1 MTGFLQAISGWPG
14 AAFLQ
19 EHWVAYLIV
28 NAAHI
33 LGIGLLLGAI
43 LPLDL
48 LLLRSSRGRDLPI
61 LGPFLVR
68 AAATGAALAV
78 TTGLWLF
85 SVKPVE
91 YAENPAFLFKAILL
105 VLAIFNIAL
114 QHRGE
119 HFDAALRSGQV
130 SVRVRM
136 LAATSAILWLAVLIA
151 GRWIGFV

>member
-1 MTGFLQAISGWPG
+1 MTGFLHAISGWPG

-19 EHWVAYLIV
+19 EHWVAYLVV

-43 LPLDL
+43 LPLDWL
-48 LLLRSSRGRDLPI
+48 VLRSTRGRDLST

-68 AAATGAALAV
+68 VAATGTALAV

-85 SVKPVE
+85 SVKPLE
-91 YAENPAFLFKAILL
+91 YAENPAFLFKVTLL
-105 VLAIFNIAL
+105 VLAICNIAL
-114 QHRGE
+114 QHRGKD
-119 HFDAALRSGQV
+119 FAAALRNGQV
-130 SVRVRM
+130 SVRVRT
-136 LAATSAILWLAVLIA
+136 LASTSAMLWLSVLIA

>member
-19 EHWVAYLIV
+19 EYWVAYLVV

-48 LLLRSSRGRDLPI
+48 LLLRSTRGRDLSAI
-61 LGPFLVR
+61 GPFLVR
-68 AAATGAALAV
+68 VAATGAALAV

-91 YAENPAFLFKAILL
+91 YAENPAFLLKATLL
-105 VLAIFNIAL
+105 VLAICNIAL
-114 QHRGE
+114 QHHGK
-119 HFDAALRSGQV
+119 HFEAALRSGRP
-130 SVRVRM
+130 SVRVRV
-136 LAATSAILWLAVLIA
+136 LAATSAILWLSVLVA

>member
-1 MTGFLQAISGWPG
+1 MTGYLQAISGWPG

-19 EHWVAYLIV
+19 EHWVAYLVV

-43 LPLDL
+43 LPLDW
-48 LLLRSSRGRDLPI
+48 LLLRSTRGRDLPT

-68 AAATGAALAV
+68 AATMGTALAV

-85 SVKPVE
+85 SVKPLE
-91 YAENPAFLFKAILL
+91 YAENPAFLFKATLL
-105 VLAIFNIAL
+105 VLAICNIAL
-114 QHRGE
+114 QHCGE
-119 HFDAALRSGQV
+119 DFAAALRSGQV
-130 SVRVRM
+130 SVRVRT
-136 LAATSAILWLAVLIA
+136 LAATSALLWLCVLVA

>member
-14 AAFLQ
+14 ATFLQ
-19 EHWVAYLIV
+19 EYWVAYLVV

-48 LLLRSSRGRDLPI
+48 LLLRSTRGRDLPT

-68 AAATGAALAV
+68 AAAMGAALAV

-91 YAENPAFLFKAILL
+91 YAENPALLFKAILL
-105 VLAIFNIAL
+105 VLAICNIAL
-114 QHRGE
+114 QHYGE
-119 HFDAALRSGQV
+119 HFDAALRSGQP
-130 SVRVRM
+130 SVRVRI
-136 LAATSAILWLAVLIA
+136 LAATSAILWLSVLVA

>member
-19 EHWVAYLIV
+19 EYWVAYLVV

-48 LLLRSSRGRDLPI
+48 LLLRSTRGRDLPT

-68 AAATGAALAV
+68 VAAMGTALAV

-91 YAENPAFLFKAILL
+91 YAENPAFLLKVALL
-105 VLAIFNIAL
+105 VLAICNIAL
-114 QHRGE
+114 QHHGG
-119 HFDAALRSGQV
+119 HFDAALRSGRPSVQV
-130 SVRVRM
+130 RI
-136 LAATSAILWLAVLIA
+136 LAAISAILWLSVLVV

>member
-19 EHWVAYLIV
+19 EYWVAYLVV

-48 LLLRSSRGRDLPI
+48 LLLRSTRGRDLPT

-68 AAATGAALAV
+68 VAAMGTALAV

-91 YAENPAFLFKAILL
+91 YAENPAFLFKVTLL
-105 VLAIFNIAL
+105 VLAISNIAL

-119 HFDAALRSGQV
+119 YFDAALRSGRP
-130 SVRVRM
+130 SVRVRV
-136 LAATSAILWLAVLIA
+136 LAATSAILWLSVLVA

>member
-14 AAFLQ
+14 ATFLQ
-19 EHWVAYLIV
+19 EYWVAYLVV

-33 LGIGLLLGAI
+33 LGIGLLHGAI

-48 LLLRSSRGRDLPI
+48 LLLRSTRGRDLPT

-68 AAATGAALAV
+68 VAATGTALAV

-91 YAENPAFLFKAILL
+91 YAENPAFLFKVTLL
-105 VLAIFNIAL
+105 VLAICNIAL
-114 QHRGE
+114 QHHGG
-119 HFDAALRSGQV
+119 HFDAALRSGQP
-130 SVRVRM
+130 SVRVRV
-136 LAATSAILWLAVLIA
+136 LAATSAILWLSVLIA
-151 GRWIGFV
+151 GRWIGFM

>member
-14 AAFLQ
+14 AVFLQ
-19 EHWVAYLIV
+19 EHWVAYLVV

-33 LGIGLLLGAI
+33 LGIALLLGAI

-48 LLLRSSRGRDLPI
+48 LLLRSSRGRDLPT
-61 LGPFLVR
+61 LGPFLAR
-68 AAATGAALAV
+68 LAV

-91 YAENPAFLFKAILL
+91 YAENPAFLFKAALL
-105 VLAIFNIAL
+105 VLAISNIAL

-130 SVRVRM
+130 SVRARI
-136 LAATSAILWLAVLIA
+136 LAATSAIVWLCVLVA

>member
-1 MTGFLQAISGWPG
+1 MTDFLQALSGWPG
-14 AAFLQ
+14 ATFLQ
-19 EHWVAYLIV
+19 EYWVAYLVV

-48 LLLRSSRGRDLPI
+48 LLLRSTRGRDLPT

-68 AAATGAALAV
+68 VAAMGAALAV

-91 YAENPAFLFKAILL
+91 YAENPAFLFKVTLL
-105 VLAIFNIAL
+105 VLAICNIAL
-114 QHRGE
+114 QHRGG
-119 HFDAALRSGQV
+119 HFDAALCSGQP
-130 SVRVRM
+130 SVRVRI
-136 LAATSAILWLAVLIA
+136 LAATSAILWLSVLVA
-151 GRWIGFV
+151 GRWVGFV

>member
-1 MTGFLQAISGWPG
+1 MTGFLQAIAGWPG

-19 EHWVAYLIV
+19 EYWVAYLAV

-43 LPLDL
+43 LPLDW
-48 LLLRSSRGRDLPI
+48 LLLRSTRGWDLPT

-68 AAATGAALAV
+68 VAATGAALAV

-105 VLAIFNIAL
+105 VLAICNIAL
-114 QHRGE
+114 QHRGQ
-119 HFDAALRSGQV
+119 HFDAALRSGQP
-130 SVRVRM
+130 SVRVRT
-136 LAATSAILWLAVLIA
+136 LAATSAILWISVLVS

>member
-19 EHWVAYLIV
+19 EYWVAYLVV

-33 LGIGLLLGAI
+33 LGIGLLLCAI
-43 LPLDL
+43 LTIDL
-48 LLLRSSRGRDLPI
+48 LLLRSTRGRDLPT

-68 AAATGAALAV
+68 AAATGIALAV

-85 SVKPVE
+85 SVKPVD
-91 YAENPAFLFKAILL
+91 YAQNPAFLIKATLL
-105 VLAIFNIAL
+105 VLAICNIAL

-119 HFDAALRSGQV
+119 HFDAALRSGQP
-130 SVRVRM
+130 SVRVRT
-136 LAATSAILWLAVLIA
+136 LAAISAILWLSVLIA

>member
-19 EHWVAYLIV
+19 EYWVAYLVV

-48 LLLRSSRGRDLPI
+48 LLLRSTRTRDLPT

-68 AAATGAALAV
+68 VAAIGTALAV

-91 YAENPAFLFKAILL
+91 YAENPAFLFKATLL
-105 VLAIFNIAL
+105 VLAICNIAL
-114 QHRGE
+114 QHHGE
-119 HFDAALRSGQV
+119 HFDAALRSGRP
-130 SVRVRM
+130 SVRVRV
-136 LAATSAILWLAVLIA
+136 LAATSAILWLSVLVA

>member
-14 AAFLQ
+14 VVFLQ
-19 EHWVAYLIV
+19 EHWVAYLVV

-48 LLLRSSRGRDLPI
+48 LLLRATRGRDLLT

-68 AAATGAALAV
+68 LAATGIVIAV
-78 TTGLWLF
+78 STGLWLF

-105 VLAIFNIAL
+105 VLAIGNIAL

-119 HFDAALRSGQV
+119 DFDAALRSGQV
-130 SVRVRM
+130 SVRVRI
-136 LAATSAILWLAVLIA
+136 LAATSAILWVCVLIA

>member
-19 EHWVAYLIV
+19 EYWVAYLVV

-48 LLLRSSRGRDLPI
+48 LLLRSTRGRDLPT

-91 YAENPAFLFKAILL
+91 YAENPAFLLKVTLL
-105 VLAIFNIAL
+105 VLAICNIAL
-114 QHRGE
+114 QHHGE
-119 HFDAALRSGQV
+119 HFNAALRSGRP
-130 SVRVRM
+130 SVRVRT
-136 LAATSAILWLAVLIA
+136 LAVTSAILWLSVLIA

>member
-19 EHWVAYLIV
+19 EHWVAYLVV

-43 LPLDL
+43 LPLDW
-48 LLLRSSRGRDLPI
+48 LLLRSTRGRDLPT

-68 AAATGAALAV
+68 AATMGTALAV

-85 SVKPVE
+85 SVKPLE
-91 YAENPAFLFKAILL
+91 YAENPAFLFKVTLL
-105 VLAIFNIAL
+105 VLAICNIAL

-119 HFDAALRSGQV
+119 YFDAALRSGQV
-130 SVRVRM
+130 SVRVRT
-136 LAATSAILWLAVLIA
+136 LAATSALLWLCVLVA

>member
-1 MTGFLQAISGWPG
+1 MMDFLQAISGWPG

-19 EHWVAYLIV
+19 EYWVAYLFV

-33 LGIGLLLGAI
+33 LGVALLLGAI

-68 AAATGAALAV
+68 AAATGTALAV

-85 SVKPVE
+85 SVKPLE
-91 YAENPAFLFKAILL
+91 YAENPAFLFKATLL
-105 VLAIFNIAL
+105 VLAICNIAL

-119 HFDAALRSGQV
+119 HFDAALRSGKP
-130 SVRVRM
+130 SVRVRA

>member
-14 AAFLQ
+14 ATFLQ
-19 EHWVAYLIV
+19 EYWVAHLVV

-33 LGIGLLLGAI
+33 LGIGLLHGAI

-48 LLLRSSRGRDLPI
+48 LLLRSTRRRDLPT

-68 AAATGAALAV
+68 VAATGTALAV

-91 YAENPAFLFKAILL
+91 YAENPAFLFKVTLL
-105 VLAIFNIAL
+105 VLAICNIAL
-114 QHRGE
+114 QHHGG
-119 HFDAALRSGQV
+119 HFDAALRSGQP
-130 SVRVRM
+130 SVRVRV
-136 LAATSAILWLAVLIA
+136 LAATSAILWLSVLIA
-151 GRWIGFV
+151 GRWIGFM

>member
-1 MTGFLQAISGWPG
+1 MTGFLQAISCWPG

-28 NAAHI
+28 NATHI
-33 LGIGLLLGAI
+33 LGLGLLLGAI

-48 LLLRSSRGRDLPI
+48 LLLRSTRGRDLPI

-78 TTGLWLF
+78 TTGFWLF

-114 QHRGE
+114 QHRGQ
-119 HFDAALRSGQV
+119 HFDGALRSGQV
-130 SVRVRM
+130 SVRVRI
-136 LAATSAILWLAVLIA
+136 LAATSAILWLSVLVA

>member
-19 EHWVAYLIV
+19 EYWVAYLVV

-48 LLLRSSRGRDLPI
+48 LLLRSTRGRDLPT

-68 AAATGAALAV
+68 VAVTGTALAV

-91 YAENPAFLFKAILL
+91 YAENPAFLFKVTLL
-105 VLAIFNIAL
+105 VLAICNIAL
-114 QHRGE
+114 QHHGG
-119 HFDAALRSGQV
+119 HFDVALRSGRP
-130 SVRVRM
+130 SVRVRI
-136 LAATSAILWLAVLIA
+136 LAATSAILWLSVLVA

>member
-14 AAFLQ
+14 ATFLQ
-19 EHWVAYLIV
+19 EYWVAYLVV

-48 LLLRSSRGRDLPI
+48 LLLRSTRGRDLPT

-68 AAATGAALAV
+68 VAATGTALAV

-91 YAENPAFLFKAILL
+91 YAENPAFLFKVTLL
-105 VLAIFNIAL
+105 VLAICNIAL
-114 QHRGE
+114 QHHGG
-119 HFDAALRSGQV
+119 HFDAALRSGQP
-130 SVRVRM
+130 SVRVRV
-136 LAATSAILWLAVLIA
+136 LAATSAILWLSVLIA
-151 GRWIGFV
+151 GRWIGFM

>member
-1 MTGFLQAISGWPG
+1 MIGFLQAISGWPG

-19 EHWVAYLIV
+19 EYWVAYLVV

-48 LLLRSSRGRDLPI
+48 LLLRSTRGRDLPT

-68 AAATGAALAV
+68 AAATGTALAV

-85 SVKPVE
+85 SVKPVV
-91 YAENPAFLFKAILL
+91 YAENPAFLFKATLL
-105 VLAIFNIAL
+105 VLAICNIAL

-119 HFDAALRSGQV
+119 HFAAALRSGQP
-130 SVRVRM
+130 SVRVRT
-136 LAATSAILWLAVLIA
+136 LAATSAILWLSVLIA

>member
-19 EHWVAYLIV
+19 EYWIAYLVV

-48 LLLRSSRGRDLPI
+48 LLLRSSHGRDLPT

-68 AAATGAALAV
+68 VAATGATLAV

-91 YAENPAFLFKAILL
+91 YAENPAFLFKAALL
-105 VLAIFNIAL
+105 VLAICNVAL

-119 HFDAALRSGQV
+119 EFDAALRSGQV
-130 SVRVRM
+130 SVRVRA
-136 LAATSAILWLAVLIA
+136 LAATSAIVWLCVLIA

>member
-1 MTGFLQAISGWPG
+1 MTGILQAIAGWPG
-14 AAFLQ
+14 AVFLQ
-19 EHWVAYLIV
+19 EYWVAYLVV

-48 LLLRSSRGRDLPI
+48 LLLRSTHGRDLSV
-61 LGPFLVR
+61 LGPFLVCV
-68 AAATGAALAV
+68 AATGIALAV

-91 YAENPAFLFKAILL
+91 YAENPAFLFKAALL
-105 VLAIFNIAL
+105 VLAICNIAL

-119 HFDAALRSGQV
+119 HFDTALRSGHP
-130 SVRVRM
+130 SARVQT
-136 LAATSAILWLAVLIA
+136 LAAVSAILWLSVLIA

>member
-1 MTGFLQAISGWPG
+1 MTGILQAMSGWPG

-19 EHWVAYLIV
+19 ESWVAYLVV

-48 LLLRSSRGRDLPI
+48 LLLRSTRARDLPT

-68 AAATGAALAV
+68 AAATGTALAV
-78 TTGLWLF
+78 ITGFWLF
-85 SVKPVE
+85 LVRPVE
-91 YAENPAFLFKAILL
+91 YVENPAFLFKTALL
-105 VLAIFNIAL
+105 GLAICNIAL

-119 HFDAALRSGQV
+119 HFEAALRSGQP
-130 SVRVRM
+130 SVRVRV
-136 LAATSAILWLAVLIA
+136 LAAASAILWLSVLMA